1 MTGDRP
7 AEWFFESDFGVDIR
21 CGIKGT
27 LLHEGRTQFQE
38 MRIYEH
44 ELLGKVLVLDD
55 IIQTTTAD
63 EFFYH
68 EMFVRVPLI
77 GHPRFCEEGRELDI
91 LIIGGGDGGILREV
105 LRYPQVR
112 RVTMVE
118 IDGEVIDFCKRYLG
132 FHGDYNDPRVE
143 LIIGD
148 GASYVARAAAETF
161 DHCII
166 DSTDPGGPS
175 MVLYR
180 PEFHER
186 VRSLLKIDG
195 SMVRHMGVPFHHHA
209 VYCPILAEIQDIFE
223 RLQVYRN
230 SIPAYVGGDMAFACA
245 TKDGHEINEPRAEDP
260 GRFYNAEIH
269 RASFA
274 MSEWWKR
281 HYLPTPGRGS

>member
-1 MTGDRP
+1 MSSGEQ

-21 CGIKGT
+21 CGIKAR
-27 LLHEGRTQFQE
+27 LLHEGRTKFQE

-55 IIQTTTAD
+55 IIQTTSSD

-68 EMFVRVPLI
+68 EMFVRVPLL
-77 GHPRFCEEGRELDI
+77 GHPRWGEAERELDV

-105 LRYPQVR
+105 LRYPKVR

-118 IDGEVIDFCKRYLG
+118 IDGEVVEFCQRYLG
-132 FHGDYNDPRVE
+132 FNGDYDDPRVE

-148 GASYVARAAAETF
+148 GAAYVSGAAPASF

-175 MVLYR
+175 MVLYTK
-180 PEFHER
+180 EFHEH
-186 VRSLLKIDG
+186 VRTLLKPDG
-195 SMVRHMGVPFHHHA
+195 SMVRHMGVAFHHHA
-209 VYCPILAEIQDIFE
+209 IYRPILTEIQDLFP

-245 TKDGHEINEPRAEDP
+245 TKDGHAIHEPQAEDP

-274 MSEWWKR
+274 MSEWWKQ
-281 HYLPTPGRGS
+281 HYLPEPR